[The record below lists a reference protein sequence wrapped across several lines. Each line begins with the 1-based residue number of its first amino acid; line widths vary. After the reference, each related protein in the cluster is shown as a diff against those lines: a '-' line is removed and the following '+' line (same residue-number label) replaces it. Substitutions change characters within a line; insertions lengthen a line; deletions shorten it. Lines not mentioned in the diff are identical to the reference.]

1 MASQRDRKKEKEG
14 TKQIGESKGEEE
26 SRQDS
31 VILNDNHR
39 IRDMPWLC
47 RREDENRRKGEDDLI
62 VEETGR

>member
-1 MASQRDRKKEKEG
+1 MAGQRSKEGKRG

-47 RREDENRRKGEDDLI
+47 RRGDENAARVKM
-62 VEETGR
+62 T